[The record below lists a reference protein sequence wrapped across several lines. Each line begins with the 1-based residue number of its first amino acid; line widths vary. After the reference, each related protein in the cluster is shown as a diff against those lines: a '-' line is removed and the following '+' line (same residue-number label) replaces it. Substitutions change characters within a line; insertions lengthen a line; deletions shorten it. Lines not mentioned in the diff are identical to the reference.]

1 MIVVPNDYPFV
12 SKIFLEF
19 VSNQQFK
26 TAFQSI
32 APEIYADIESASTNP
47 NCSCRSKVENY
58 VNNNRDKCIS
68 FLNKFIE
75 STGLEI
81 NLDAISQ
88 RYAVK
93 SYAGKVVRVKISEWE
108 KFSDILAK
116 ERAIF
121 RSFSTSKIDDEYVN
135 VFFL

>member
-1 MIVVPNDYPFV
+1 MSIPNDYPFV
-12 SKIFLEF
+12 SKIFLEL

-26 TAFQSI
+26 TAFQAV

-58 VNNNRDKCIS
+58 VNTNRQKSLD
-68 FLNKFIE
+68 FLNNFIE
-75 STGLEI
+75 NTGLEVDLQTI
-81 NLDAISQ
+81 TQ
-88 RYAVK
+88 KYTVR
-93 SYAGKVVRVKISEWE
+93 SYAGVVERVKISEWRT
-108 KFSDILAK
+108 FQNRLNQ
-116 ERAIF
+116 ERANF

>member
-1 MIVVPNDYPFV
+1 MSRPNDYPFL
-12 SKIFLEF
+12 SKIFLEL

-26 TAFQSI
+26 TAFQAV

-58 VNNNRDKCIS
+58 VNTNRQKALD
-68 FLNKFIE
+68 FLNNFIE
-75 STGLEI
+75 NTGLEV
-81 NLDAISQ
+81 NLQSITQ
-88 RYAVK
+88 KYTVK
-93 SYAGKVVRVKISEWE
+93 SYAGVVEKVKISEWQT
-108 KFSDILAK
+108 FQNRLTQ
-116 ERAIF
+116 ERANF